1 MLILLGNYLMT
12 LSEQLSFLRLLNYL
26 TFRAGMITL
35 TAFVLTI
42 WLGHRM
48 IGYMY
53 RRQWRDVAHD
63 LGVISVHDKRGT
75 PALGGLIL
83 IASVTISLMLWGRLD
98 SLFLWISLAALLWF
112 GLIGLIDD
120 SRKIKHGSGKY
131 GLSPSVK
138 LLLQALFG
146 TGLALLLL
154 YTEWSPLPEQ
164 IRSELFLPFM
174 KNALVDLHSWY
185 LLFIVFV
192 VLAISNSVNFADG
205 MDGLAIV
212 PVSTA
217 YMVYAV
223 FAYVVGNVVYSTYLN
238 FDYIQGAGEIVIIA
252 MSVIGAGM
260 GFLWYNAYPAQVFMG
275 DVGSQALGGML
286 ATIVILLK
294 QEFLFLIAGGIFV
307 VEGASVF
314 IQQKIGFR
322 LGRRFFFRAP
332 IHHTFEHRG
341 VSETKVTVR
350 FWIVAFLLAFLSLI
364 FLKVR

>member
-1 MLILLGNYLMT
+1 MLYLLGNYLMS
-12 LSEQLSFLRLLNYL
+12 LSEQLSFLRLVNYL
-26 TFRAGMITL
+26 TFRASMTAF

-42 WLGHRM
+42 WLGHRL
-48 IGYMY
+48 IIYMY

-63 LGVISVHDKRGT
+63 LGVMSVHDKRGT
-75 PALGGLIL
+75 PTMGGLIL
-83 IASVTISLMLWGRLD
+83 LIAIVFSLLLWGRLE
-98 SLFLWISLAALLWF
+98 SPFLWLSLAALLWF

-120 SRKIKHGSGKY
+120 LLKIKHGSGKY
-131 GLSPSVK
+131 GLSPGAK
-138 LLLQALFG
+138 LLMQALFG
-146 TGLALLLL
+146 AGLAFYLL
-154 YTEWSPLPEQ
+154 YSGWSPLPEQ
-164 IRSELFLPFM
+164 LRSELFLPFM
-174 KNALVDLHSWY
+174 KHAVADLHGWY
-185 LLFIVFV
+185 ALFIIFV
-192 VLAISNSVNFADG
+192 IVAISNSVNFADG

-217 YMVYAV
+217 YLVYAV

-238 FDYIQGAGEIVIIA
+238 FDYIPGAGEIVVITTA
-252 MSVIGAGM
+252 VIGAGM

-314 IQQKIGFR
+314 IQQKIGFKM
-322 LGRRFFFRAP
+322 GRRFFFRAP
-332 IHHTFEHRG
+332 IHHTFEYRG

-350 FWIVAFLLAFLSLI
+350 FWIVSFLLAFVSLV